1 MEIINGVERRRRWRV
16 EDKLRIVAE
25 TEQPGVNFL
34 DVARRYDIS
43 RGLLWNWRQ
52 QVRRG
57 TLTAAVEPQFVSLRV
72 LAEPSAPLEPE
83 SPKTPSEDRQSNTRG
98 GTVEIVLLDGVT
110 VRVIGEVEASAL
122 RRVLSVLRG

>member
-1 MEIINGVERRRRWRV
+1 LEIINGVERRRRWRV

-34 DVARRYDIS
+34 EVARRYDIS

-57 TLTAAVEPQFVSLRV
+57 TLTAAVEPQFLSLRV
-72 LAEPSAPLEPE
+72 LAEPSSPLEPE

>member
-34 DVARRYDIS
+34 EVARRYDIS

-52 QVRRG
+52 QVRLG
-57 TLTAAVEPQFVSLRV
+57 TLTAAVEPQFLSLRV
-72 LAEPSAPLEPE
+72 LAEPSSTLEPE

-110 VRVIGEVEASAL
+110 VRVNGEVEASAL

>member
-34 DVARRYDIS
+34 EVARRYDIS

-52 QVRRG
+52 QVRLG
-57 TLTAAVEPQFVSLRV
+57 TLTAAVEPQFLSLRV
-72 LAEPSAPLEPE
+72 LAEPSSTLEPE
-83 SPKTPSEDRQSNTRG
+83 SPKTPPEDRQSNTCG
-98 GTVEIVLLDGVT
+98 GTVEIVLVDSVT